1 MEEKDIYND
10 SYKMLWKKSLKKLT
24 TVTTKKERENHLRSR
39 IRKKSNDQKV
49 RVIQSIYRHS
59 IASFKIT
66 ITLFAKLE
74 ILHEKSHD
82 KISVEPRSQFYIQ
95 KLKVAFLSFSF
106 SRGNEKLMLSS
117 VKNVT
122 GRNELLWFLGL
133 CVLSFYE
140 SHTTE
145 KDSNRRQNIL
155 SETENIRDTSMKI

>member
-24 TVTTKKERENHLRSR
+24 TVTTKKERENRLRSR
-39 IRKKSNDQKV
+39 IRNKSNDQKV
-49 RVIQSIYRHS
+49 RVIQSIYRLS
-59 IASFKIT
+59 IASSKIPM
-66 ITLFAKLE
+66 TLFAKLE
-74 ILHEKSHD
+74 ILHEKPHD
-82 KISVEPRSQFYIQ
+82 KISVEPRSKCYIQ
-95 KLKVAFLSFSF
+95 NLKVAFLSFSF